1 MIVKNKF
8 SLFPIKE
15 TEIWDRYKSHE
26 SAFWTTEELDFSQ
39 DMKDFEKLS
48 EGEKH
53 FIKHVLAFFAQSEGM
68 INENLLTRF
77 YGEIHIAEARCFLA
91 LQAFNEVIHA
101 ETYALQLE
109 TYIPDMQE
117 RELLFNAIETVPTV
131 KKKAEW
137 VKKWIA
143 SDSPLPIR
151 LVAFGLVEGL
161 FFAGSFCAIYYF
173 RKKGLLPGLA
183 ASNDLIA
190 RDEGLHFSFSAL
202 MFETINNY
210 KNQGVWEGIVRE
222 PELIDQTVSQG
233 LFEEIVT
240 EAVLLEQEFVNEAL
254 PVSLIGM
261 NAKLMSEYIESTA
274 DLIAELFG
282 FEKVF
287 NTKNPFD
294 FMRLLDVEG
303 KTNFFEKRVTEYKR
317 ISDREIMFTDDF

>member
-8 SLFPIKE
+8 SLFPIQE
-15 TEIWDRYKSHE
+15 TELWERYKQHQN
-26 SAFWTTEELDFSQ
+26 AFWTTEELDFSQ
-39 DMKDFEKLS
+39 DYKDFEKMS

-91 LQAFNEVIHA
+91 LQAFNEVVHA

-109 TYIPDMQE
+109 TYVPENEE
-117 RELLFNAIETVPTV
+117 REKLFNAIDTVPTV
-131 KKKAEW
+131 GKKASW

-143 SDSPLPIR
+143 ADTPLPIR
-151 LVAFGLVEGL
+151 LIAFGLVEGL

-202 MFETINNY
+202 MFKTIENYRENNR
-210 KNQGVWEGIVRE
+210 WEGIVKN
-222 PELIDQTVSQG
+222 PELISEGVTREQM
-233 LFEEIVT
+233 EEIVR
-240 EAVLLEQEFVNEAL
+240 EAVEVEQEFVKDAL

-261 NAKLMSEYIESTA
+261 NAKLMCEYIEATA
-274 DLIAELFG
+274 DLIVELFG
-282 FEKVF
+282 FERIYH
-287 NTKNPFD
+287 TKNPFD
-294 FMRLLDVEG
+294 FMRLLDMEG

-317 ISDREIMFTDDF
+317 PTERNLSFDEEF